1 MSGDIVFLPQQT
13 DGAFPSVPRD
23 EARSGIKIS
32 NLSPE
37 LQFDLNKYGLSR
49 EGFISPADLELAL
62 CCLVNERKGRLAIS
76 TLDSRMKASMDSID
90 PDNNG
95 YIDFKEIEEALVLY
109 FNKMQHSRYKTIF
122 WALFVITCVIFLGA
136 TFGLVYLVVDLR
148 KDMSS
153 VNNQLVSRTTG
164 QPLQTASTEFVI
176 QNGIMTQRTTAKQSR
191 RDAAPGPSD
200 VKLIPFSAP
209 VSAISSKMTQKQI
222 STLTELQVSYQ
233 PNGGAVSLAI
243 DGFTLVPAP
252 NLPGGKCVVFETA
265 AGQLILN
272 GTALS
277 PPPKQLSMEE
287 LFALA
292 FPMAAGNR
300 LQGLMY
306 RSHIPIAKQFAE
318 TDSSRSFNAETA
330 YRAFL
335 MIVSSPCHRA
345 AAGVPA
351 ARRRLHQ
358 RLHQQ
363 LLRGPFQHG
372 RPLRL
377 GLRLP

>member
-1 MSGDIVFLPQQT
+1 MSGEIVFLPPQT
-13 DGAFPSVPRD
+13 DGDFPSVPRD

-32 NLSPE
+32 NLSPD
-37 LQFDLNKYGLSR
+37 LQFDLKQYGLSR

-62 CCLVNERKGRLAIS
+62 CCLVNERKGRLAIN

-109 FNKMQHSRYKTIF
+109 FNKMQQSRYKTIF

-191 RDAAPGPSD
+191 RDAASDRSD

-209 VSAISSKMTQKQI
+209 VSAISSTMTQEQI
-222 STLTELQVSYQ
+222 STLTKLQVSYQ

-252 NLPGGKCVVFETA
+252 NLPGGKYVVFETA

-272 GTALS
+272 GTALA
-277 PPPKQLSMEE
+277 PPPQQLSVDE

-292 FPMAAGNR
+292 FPTAAG
-300 LQGLMY
+300 
-306 RSHIPIAKQFAE
+306 IPCVMATGARVFA
-318 TDSSRSFNAETA
+318 
-330 YRAFL
+330 
-335 MIVSSPCHRA
+335 
-345 AAGVPA
+345 
-351 ARRRLHQ
+351 
-358 RLHQQ
+358 
-363 LLRGPFQHG
+363 LLFWT
-372 RPLRL
+372 
-377 GLRLP
+377 